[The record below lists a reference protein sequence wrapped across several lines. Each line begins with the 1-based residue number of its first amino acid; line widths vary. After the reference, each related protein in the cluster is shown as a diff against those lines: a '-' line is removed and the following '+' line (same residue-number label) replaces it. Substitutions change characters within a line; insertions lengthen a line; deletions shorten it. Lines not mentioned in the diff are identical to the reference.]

1 MNKYINIMKNALT
14 DYYNKAKATEQKKD
28 EARNTYQQDIAAE
41 QIARLDA
48 ALEAEKQAAIF
59 AITEAKDEG
68 IAEAYRWGTLDGKK
82 IDDDVKLLKF
92 DLSSEQF
99 AALVKKHLDNA
110 TMCFILKQYAEKHER
125 PETTPGERGSVGFA
139 TPLVIPTVEA
149 KIEAYKKLS
158 ESAIATIE
166 SIGGYGWGRG
176 SDSVFV
182 ESSVSSFGTPSLVNY
197 QYYEALG
204 E

>member
-48 ALEAEKQAAIF
+48 ALEAEKQAAIS

-82 IDDDVKLLKF
+82 LMI
-92 DLSSEQF
+92 
-99 AALVKKHLDNA
+99 
-110 TMCFILKQYAEKHER
+110 M
-125 PETTPGERGSVGFA
+125 
-139 TPLVIPTVEA
+139 
-149 KIEAYKKLS
+149 
-158 ESAIATIE
+158 
-166 SIGGYGWGRG
+166 
-176 SDSVFV
+176 
-182 ESSVSSFGTPSLVNY
+182 SSF
-197 QYYEALG
+197 
-204 E
+204 